1 MFSTIL
7 ERGDYRVGNRT
18 SKIRSPFHHILR
30 YVKFKGLNPRFHVF
44 FCFFFILHF
53 LTHFCLPK
61 TKIHHLQFLAVVL
74 CKTVSVLLFDQK
86 IGYCYW
92 RRTNLHKKPDENGS
106 PTRRSRASLYMTS
119 LFPHFA
125 VPFENSTRKLYQ
137 RSFFRAGEY
146 WRRAIKTN
154 LSVQSAKQ
162 IKDRSVQI
170 IWFSAAEP
178 DIPCS
183 EARRHGSTAAVSSR

>member
-1 MFSTIL
+1 MKNLFHL
-7 ERGDYRVGNRT
+7 EPGVAHVLRDFR
-18 SKIRSPFHHILR
+18 ILR

-44 FCFFFILHF
+44 FAFFCDFTFF

-92 RRTNLHKKPDENGS
+92 RRTDLHKKPDENGS

-183 EARRHGSTAAVSSR
+183 EARRPGSTAAVSSR

>member
-1 MFSTIL
+1 MFAFRRQQSIL
-7 ERGDYRVGNRT
+7 CN
-18 SKIRSPFHHILR
+18 F
-30 YVKFKGLNPRFHVF
+30 
-44 FCFFFILHF
+44 
-53 LTHFCLPK
+53 
-61 TKIHHLQFLAVVL
+61 LQFFL

-86 IGYCYW
+86 IGHCYW
-92 RRTNLHKKPDENGS
+92 RRTDFHKKPDENGS

-125 VPFENSTRKLYQ
+125 VPFENSIRKLIYAHISGQ
-137 RSFFRAGEY
+137 GGN
-146 WRRAIKTN
+146 RRHAIKPN

-178 DIPCS
+178 DIPGS

>member
-1 MFSTIL
+1 MPSEDKNPSSAI
-7 ERGDYRVGNRT
+7 
-18 SKIRSPFHHILR
+18 SCSPFC
-30 YVKFKGLNPRFHVF
+30 YVKFKGLNPGFHVF
-44 FCFFFILHF
+44 FCFFVVLKPIFAFRRQKSILCNF
-53 LTHFCLPK
+53 
-61 TKIHHLQFLAVVL
+61 LQFFL

-86 IGYCYW
+86 IGHCYW
-92 RRTNLHKKPDENGS
+92 RRTDLHKKPDENGS